1 MRRPLQTAASQV
13 IELLRD
19 GVRQGVY
26 GQGEI
31 LVAQRGRVILHER
44 ACADPRARFFDLAS
58 LTKPLCTAALCALAV
73 AEGRLSLDQSVGEI
87 LAGGGFDGVSVCHL
101 LNHTSGFKAWFDF
114 ASRGLRRRE
123 ILAALLAD
131 RKFRA
136 RPGKTVYS
144 DLGFIVLGALLEKIY
159 RRPLDEIFQ
168 RRITRPLRLARA
180 LFFVPR
186 GHPPYP
192 KDRFVPSVVCRW
204 RGREICGEVMDE
216 NAFAMGG
223 VAGHAGLFGDA
234 AAVHALLAE
243 LRRAALGRSRLFT
256 RATWQTFC
264 RPDTRRP
271 WSRRVFTLGFDT
283 PTHPGSQSGH
293 HFSKSSIG
301 HLGFS
306 GTSFWWDLEKDV
318 WVILLTNRCMPLR
331 QNNKLSA
338 FRPRLHDAVMR
349 WLMAT

>member
-13 IELLRD
+13 TELLRD
-19 GVRQGVY
+19 GVRRGVY
-26 GQGEI
+26 GQAEI

-58 LTKPLCTAALCALAV
+58 LTKPLCTAALCALAFSD
-73 AEGRLSLDQSVGEI
+73 GRLSLDQSVGEI
-87 LAGGGFDGVSVCHL
+87 LAARALDAVSVRHL
-101 LNHTSGFKAWFDF
+101 LTHTSGFKAWFDF

-131 RKFRA
+131 KKFRT

-159 RRPLDEIFQ
+159 RQPLDEIFQ
-168 RRITRPLRLARA
+168 RRITRPLRLSHT
-180 LFFVPR
+180 LFFIPR
-186 GHPPYP
+186 GRAPYP
-192 KDRFVPSVVCRW
+192 KDRFVPSEVCRL
-204 RGREICGEVMDE
+204 RGRELRGEVMDE
-216 NAFAMGG
+216 NAFAMRG

-234 AAVHALLAE
+234 AAVHVLLTE
-243 LRRAALGRSRLFT
+243 LRRASLGRSRLFT
-256 RATWQTFC
+256 RATWETFC

-318 WVILLTNRCMPLR
+318 WVILLTNRCMPSR
-331 QNNKLSA
+331 QNNKISA
-338 FRPRLHDAVMR
+338 FRPRMHDAVMR
-349 WLMAT
+349 RLIVP